1 MAGVPENKTSPK
13 ALRKF
18 QVSKEEIGKICEQ
31 QANHGTHQP
40 EKRGHNGNR
49 QKHIPKSFPKK

>member
-1 MAGVPENKTSPK
+1 
-13 ALRKF
+13 LRKF